1 METQR
6 GGVLTKNGKNGKI
19 SEYIDIRGE
28 AIMKL
33 VKPKTLPGFMELE
46 PKSQIMFDKIKRI
59 MEEVFRSYGFYPI
72 DSPVLERTEILL
84 AKGGGETEK
93 QVYRFNKGDTDITMR
108 YDLTVPLAKYVA
120 MNYSKL
126 AFPFKRYQI
135 GKVYRGEK
143 SQKGRFREFY
153 QCDIDIIGS
162 NRLSVLN
169 EAEIPSVMCEVFNS
183 IGLHEFVIRINNR
196 KFLNG
201 LFELYD
207 IAEHKTEALRI
218 IDKLE
223 KIGEKDVIDLLVE
236 QGINESIAEEILSL
250 LSYTATNDDV
260 IDEISKLCGKNV
272 LYDRGVDEL
281 KSVIGYMRA
290 FGANEDNYKID
301 LSIARGLDYYTGT
314 VYETTFLPK
323 PEIGSI
329 CSGGRYD
336 ELASYFTKESLP
348 GVGMSIGLTRLFYI
362 LNEFG
367 YINDF
372 CEHVADVLILPMTE
386 DLSKAIEISTMI
398 RKHGI
403 ITQIYLEDKKFKHKI
418 SYADKI
424 GVPFV
429 IFIGDEEIENNMFT
443 LKDMQSGEQTKS
455 NFNEVISILKENIK
469 LRSADIIKIS

>member
-1 METQR
+1 M
-6 GGVLTKNGKNGKI
+6 
-19 SEYIDIRGE
+19 D
-28 AIMKL
+28 L
-33 VKPKTLPGFMELE
+33 VKPTTLPGFMELD
-46 PKSQIMFDKIKRI
+46 PKSQIMFDKIKRK
-59 MEEVFRSYGFYPI
+59 MEDVFRSYGFYPI
-72 DSPVLERTEILL
+72 DSPILERSEILL

-108 YDLTVPLAKYVA
+108 YDLTVPLAKYVS
-120 MNYSKL
+120 MNYPQL

-162 NRLSVLN
+162 NQLSVLN
-169 EAEIPSVMCEVFNS
+169 EAEIPSIMCEVFNS

-201 LFELYD
+201 LFELKG
-207 IAEHKTEALRI
+207 IANHKTEALRT

-223 KIGEKDVIDLLVE
+223 KIGEDNVIVTLIE
-236 QGINESIAEEILSL
+236 QGINEKVAKEILAI
-250 LSYTATNDDV
+250 LSFSGSNDE
-260 IDEISKLCGKNV
+260 IIQEISKLLGQND
-272 LYDRGVDEL
+272 LYDQGVDEL
-281 KSVIGYMRA
+281 KSVIRYMKA
-290 FGANEDNYKID
+290 FGADEDNYKID

-336 ELASYFTKESLP
+336 ELASHFTKESLP

-367 YINDF
+367 YIDKSNDG
-372 CEHVADVLILPMTE
+372 VADVLILPMTE
-386 DLSKAIEISTMI
+386 DLSKATEISTLI
-398 RKHGI
+398 RKQGI
-403 ITQIYLEDKKFKHKI
+403 VTQVYLEDKKFKHKI
-418 SYADKI
+418 TYANKI
-424 GVPFV
+424 EVPYV
-429 IFIGDEEIENNMFT
+429 IFVGEEEIATNMLS
-443 LKDMQSGEQTKS
+443 LKDMRTGEQVKLDLES
-455 NFNEVISILKENIK
+455 VIAQLKENIRM
-469 LRSADIIKIS
+469 RSTDIIKIS